1 MSEIID
7 TISPV
12 FIGEDKFTLTIDEAS
27 KPLLSYKPISIN
39 IDYSEADLEGGVV
52 LPIVI
57 VVQPAFGD
65 GTGYIRKTFSRS
77 APSSFSFFASA
88 GAGDYLIVVKEYGH
102 NQWQG
107 RLVITV
113 GGDNIAS
120 LITERS

>member
-12 FIGEDKFTLTIDEAS
+12 YIGEDKFTLTVAEAS

-39 IDYSEADLEGGVV
+39 IDYSETDTTGVV

-113 GGDNIAS
+113 GGDDIAS